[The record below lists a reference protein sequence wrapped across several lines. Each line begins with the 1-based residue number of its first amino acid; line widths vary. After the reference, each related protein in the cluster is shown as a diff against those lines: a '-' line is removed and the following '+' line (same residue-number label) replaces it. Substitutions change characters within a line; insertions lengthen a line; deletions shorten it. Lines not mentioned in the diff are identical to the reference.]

1 MNNNIRRITRRNY
14 VFSFVLLLTFIVVVA
29 SFHIY
34 IAIVMSV
41 LSAIVIYLE
50 WLENQRRTNDVISY
64 VEKLDDTLRIV
75 NQATVLDMPIP
86 FVITNLS
93 DEIIWYNKSM
103 INVLDYERPMNAHI
117 TDAIVGIS
125 LEKLTTGVQKELK
138 IGDKFFDVHYK
149 AITTPKS
156 TQAIYKS
163 FYFVDR
169 TEFKKL
175 KELHHDQSLVIANI
189 QLDNYDDLLNEI
201 KEDKRPFLTSE
212 IDKKISLMA
221 TRSNG
226 LLKKYEKD
234 KYIMVFEHK
243 HLDNM
248 MSNKFL
254 ILDEIRE
261 IDIGNHISP
270 TLSIGVSAIGGSP
283 SRIEENSFAALELGL
298 GRGGD
303 QAVVKTEHDFEFY
316 GGRTKAV
323 EKRNRVKA
331 RIVAHAFRPILDESD
346 NVYIMGH
353 QFPDMDAIG
362 AAIGVFR
369 AATNRGKEAHIVLE
383 KPNDSIKMVY
393 DKFKDDSE
401 YRFISPE
408 AAIKNFKPEKD
419 LLVVV
424 DTHKPSLTES
434 PELLELAQR
443 VVLID
448 HHRRGKEFIEDTLLT
463 YLEPYASSAC
473 ELVTEILQYMDKK
486 LNITK
491 KEAEALLAGI
501 IVDTKNFSQQTGVR
515 TFEAAALLRKH
526 EADTIDVRQLFQD
539 DIEVFL
545 ARAEMVKNA
554 KIIRENIA
562 MSIST
567 HSVKNARLIAAQAAD
582 QLLNIAGIHT
592 SFVVAVEGEQIY
604 VSGRSLGEISV
615 QLILE
620 KIGGGGH
627 MNVAGAQ
634 FDMNAFSFEDVEN
647 MIIDSIDEYLKKE

>member
-1 MNNNIRRITRRNY
+1 MNNNIRRITKRNY
-14 VFSFVLLLTFIVVVA
+14 VFSFVLLLSFISIVLY
-29 SFHIY
+29 FNPF
-34 IAIVMSV
+34 IAIIMTV
-41 LSAIVIYLE
+41 LSAVVIYLE

-64 VEKLDDTLRIV
+64 VEKLDDTLQVV
-75 NQATVLDMPIP
+75 NQATILDMPIP
-86 FVITNLS
+86 FVITNLV
-93 DEIIWYNKSM
+93 DDIVWYNKAM
-103 INVLDYERPMNAHI
+103 THVLDCESPINTNI
-117 TDAIVGIS
+117 TSAIVGINF
-125 LEKLTTGVQKELK
+125 EKLSGGVQKELK
-138 IGDKFFDVHYK
+138 IGDKFYDVFYK
-149 AITTPKS
+149 DIVSPGS
-156 TQAIYKS
+156 SEVLYKS

-169 TEFKKL
+169 TQFRKL
-175 KELHHDQSLVIANI
+175 KETHHDQSLVIANV

-212 IDKKISLMA
+212 IDKKLSLMA
-221 TRSNG
+221 TRLNA

-234 KYIMVFEHK
+234 KYILIFENK
-243 HLDNM
+243 YLENL
-248 MSNKFL
+248 MSNKFS

-283 SRIEENSFAALELGL
+283 SRIEENSFSALELGL

-303 QAVVKTEHDFEFY
+303 QAVVRTEHDFEFY

-331 RIVAHAFRPILDESD
+331 RIVAHAFRPILDDSD
-346 NVYIMGH
+346 KVYIMGH

-369 AATNRGKEAHIVLE
+369 AATNRGKEAHIVLQ
-383 KPNDSIKMVY
+383 KPNESIKMVY
-393 DKFKDDSE
+393 DKFKDDPE

-408 AAIKNFKPEKD
+408 YAVKNYNAEKD

-424 DTHKPSLTES
+424 DTHKPSLTEC
-434 PELLELAQR
+434 PELVELAQR
-443 VVLID
+443 KVLID

-463 YLEPYASSAC
+463 YLEPYASSAS

-486 LNITK
+486 LNISK

-515 TFEAAALLRKH
+515 TFEAAALLRKY

-545 ARAEMVKNA
+545 ARAELVKNA
-554 KIIRENIA
+554 KIIKNNIA
-562 MSIST
+562 MSTSRAMI
-567 HSVKNARLIAAQAAD
+567 KNARLIAAQAAD
-582 QLLNIAGIHT
+582 QLLNIAGINT
-592 SFVVAVEGEQIY
+592 SFVIASEDGHIF
-604 VSGRSLGEISV
+604 VSGRSLGDVSV

-634 FDMNAFSFEDVEN
+634 FDMEKYTFEDVEN
-647 MIIDSIDEYLKKE
+647 MIVKSIEEYFRKE